1 MNQQEIVNTIK
12 QLHLANSI
20 LTGPALAYVEETAA
34 ELAPIMR
41 AKGVQIAKG
50 GSTPSSR
57 RMFERIYL
65 EPVCG
70 TNHGSRQQDFAMIAT
85 WEWEIHSKWGY
96 KPVSAKSLIEFCD
109 SLRDAV
115 MAL

>member
-1 MNQQEIVNTIK
+1 MNANEIVSTIK

-34 ELAPIMR
+34 ELAPVMR

-50 GSTPSSR
+50 GSTPTAR
-57 RMFERIYL
+57 RTFERIYL
-65 EPVCG
+65 EPVSG
-70 TNHGSRQQDFAMIAT
+70 TNHGVRQDDYRVIAT

-96 KPVSAKSLIEFCD
+96 RPVSPKSLIEFCD
-109 SLRDAV
+109 SLHDAV